1 LPVKLIVS
9 MFGGQASLLA
19 QAEAALVARYGPID
33 YASPLLPFAHT
44 DYYAPEFGTGLQRRL
59 AAFAELIDPGDL
71 ADVKVWTNELEQ
83 RLAQGGRRRVNLDP
97 GYLTAAKLVLATTK
111 DHAHRVYLREGI
123 YAEVTLSYQGKAW
136 RTLPWTYPDY
146 GSPTYLRLVGELRAR
161 FMAQIKELPPD
172 LTRQSG

>member
-59 AAFAELIDPGDL
+59 AAFAELIDQ
-71 ADVKVWTNELEQ
+71 ATWRRQVWTNELEQ

-111 DHAHRVYLREGI
+111 DHATVCTCE
-123 YAEVTLSYQGKAW
+123 
-136 RTLPWTYPDY
+136 
-146 GSPTYLRLVGELRAR
+146 RASMPR
-161 FMAQIKELPPD
+161 
-172 LTRQSG
+172 